1 MGTTFIYAVLIFCLL
16 IFVHEFGHFIAAK
29 SVGIRVNQF
38 ALGMGPV
45 ILRFGKGETEYSL
58 RLFPIGGFVKMEG
71 EDEES
76 DDPRSFGYKNF
87 WQKGLVV
94 VAGSVMNVLT
104 TILII
109 TLMAL
114 IAGLASTVIDEV
126 SPGFPAEAAGLLPG
140 DRIVQ
145 IDQTQVR
152 EWDEVLSTI
161 GSGTGDTIKITVE
174 RAGETLVLTS
184 RVAKAEDGRRIIGI
198 TSRGEHNVFRS
209 LLAGLDNTWRWT
221 VEMLS
226 YLGLLFTGKGSMED
240 LVGPVGIVSMISD
253 QAKLGLLYIAN
264 LTALI
269 SLNLAIVNMLPFPAL
284 DGGRILF
291 LLIRQVTGKAISD
304 EVEGKI
310 HFGGILLLFAL
321 MIYLVIQDVGRFF
334 V

>member
-1 MGTTFIYAVLIFCLL
+1 MGATFIYAVLIFCLL

-76 DDPRSFGYKNF
+76 EDPRSFGYKNF

-114 IAGLASTVIDEV
+114 ISGLATTIIDEV
-126 SPGFPAEAAGLLPG
+126 SSGFPAEAAGLLPG

-152 EWDEVLSTI
+152 EWDEVLKTI
-161 GSGTGDTIKITVE
+161 GSGTGETIEITVE

-184 RVAKAEDGRRIIGI
+184 GVAKAEDGRRIIGV

-209 LLAGLDNTWRWT
+209 LIAGVDNTWQWT

-226 YLGLLFTGKGSMED
+226 YLGLLFTGRGSMED

-310 HFGGILLLFAL
+310 HFGGIVLLFGL
-321 MIYLVIQDVGRFF
+321 MIYLVFQDVGRFF